1 MDAVK
6 GTILERVWKM
16 MIKGFV
22 GKIFAAACALLI
34 LSMSGALCVVAD
46 TVPDGAAQD
55 GNGEKEAQRLMIR
68 EPGTYTLTGS
78 MKGTVYVDPG
88 KGDVKLIL
96 DNADIEGVSEPA
108 IMAVSGDSLTI
119 EMKER
124 SYNRLADT
132 GNNVEDAAVLSLVDT
147 TFRGCGCLQTEGN
160 KRFGIR
166 TEEADL
172 TFARGKYLFVSKE
185 TGIVMDGQN
194 AGTLYLTGGCVFVN
208 AGKDPSVKAEFVKKT
223 AGMLEETKKTD
234 VRKIDCCWEGDC
246 KGCCC
251 SSSRKCRKPV
261 ADEEDDDDDKCD
273 CRESDVDHPGP
284 IVKGT
289 VSNEAVALEKSDDP
303 VTIVFGEEKQQ
314 VTVSEPGTYHISGT
328 CGNGS
333 ITVMKDI
340 RGAVLV
346 LENLNLTNQSGA
358 ALTIGSSAVVKI
370 FVSGNVSLTE
380 AIPADDITPTDGSD
394 VTEPAVVKAEA
405 GSEVCITGDGVL
417 TVDGKTGDG
426 IAMKGDATLVIDG
439 TVDMNVQAASDGIR
453 AEKDIAVLSGKV
465 EIQAGDHG
473 IHADHVVTI
482 GEENGTGPDVQITES
497 REGIEGAVVN
507 IESGTVAIESEEDGI
522 GAEEPADGTT
532 ASVNMTGGEVKIH
545 SGENGID
552 SDGNVNLI
560 DGKAEIDSKGEDG
573 SCNCVDADGDLYIS
587 EEFTL
592 DCGCE
597 EEN

>member
-1 MDAVK
+1 
-6 GTILERVWKM
+6 M

-34 LSMSGALCVVAD
+34 LSMSGALCVAAD
-46 TVPDGAAQD
+46 TVQKPDGAAQD

-160 KRFGIR
+160 RRFGIR

-234 VRKIDCCWEGDC
+234 VRKIDCCREGDC

-251 SSSRKCRKPV
+251 SSSRNCRKPV
-261 ADEEDDDDDKCD
+261 ADEEDDDDDDDKCD

-333 ITVMKDI
+333 ITVLKDT
-340 RGAVLV
+340 RGVVLV
-346 LENLNLTNQSGA
+346 LEDLNLTNQSGA

-370 FVSGNVSLTE
+370 FISGNVSLTE
-380 AIPADDITPTDGSD
+380 AIPADEITSTDGSD
-394 VTEPAVVKAEA
+394 VAEPAVVKAEA

-507 IESGTVAIESEEDGI
+507 IESGKVVIESEEDGI
-522 GAEEPADGTT
+522 EAEEPADGTT

>member
-1 MDAVK
+1 
-6 GTILERVWKM
+6 

-22 GKIFAAACALLI
+22 GKIFAAACALLL
-34 LSMSGALCVVAD
+34 LSMSRALCVSAD
-46 TVPDGAAQD
+46 TVQKPDGAAQD

-160 KRFGIR
+160 RRYGIR

-208 AGKDPSVKAEFVKKT
+208 AGKALSVKAEFVKKT

-234 VRKIDCCWEGDC
+234 VRKIDCCREGDC

-251 SSSRKCRKPV
+251 SSSRNCRKPV

-273 CRESDVDHPGP
+273 CRESEVDHPGP
-284 IVKGT
+284 LVKGT

-333 ITVMKDI
+333 ITVMKDT
-340 RGAVLV
+340 RGVVLV

-380 AIPADDITPTDGSD
+380 AIPADDITLTDGSD
-394 VTEPAVVKAEA
+394 VAEPAVVKAEA

-507 IESGTVAIESEEDGI
+507 IESGSVAIESAEDGI
-522 GAEEPADGTT
+522 EAEEPADGTT
-532 ASVNMTGGEVKIH
+532 ASVNMIGCEVKIH

-560 DGKAEIDSKGEDG
+560 DGEAEIDSKGEDG

>member
-1 MDAVK
+1 
-6 GTILERVWKM
+6 M
-16 MIKGFV
+16 MIKRFV
-22 GKIFAAACALLI
+22 VKIFAAACALLL
-34 LSMSGALCVVAD
+34 LSMSGALCVSAD
-46 TVPDGAAQD
+46 TVWQADEAEQD

-96 DNADIEGVSEPA
+96 DNADIEGISEPA

-119 EMKER
+119 EMTEC

-132 GNNVEDAAVLSLVDT
+132 GDNVEDAAVLSLVDT

-172 TFARGKYLFVSKE
+172 TFACGKYLIMSRE

-208 AGKDPSVKAEFVKKT
+208 AGKDPSVKAEFMEKT
-223 AGMLEETKKTD
+223 AGMLEETEKTS
-234 VRKIDCCWEGDC
+234 VGKIDCCREGDC

-251 SSSRKCRKPV
+251 GRKCRRPV
-261 ADEEDDDDDKCD
+261 ADVEDENEDEDDDDDKCD
-273 CRESDVDHPGP
+273 CRESEVDHPGQ

-333 ITVMKDI
+333 ITVIKDT
-340 RGAVLV
+340 RGVVLV
-346 LENLNLTNQSGA
+346 LEDLNLTNQSGA

-370 FVSGNVSLTE
+370 LISGNVSLTE
-380 AIPADDITPTDGSD
+380 AIPADGGTPTDGSD
-394 VTEPAVVKAEA
+394 FAEPAVVKAEA

-417 TVDGKTGDG
+417 TVDGNSGDG
-426 IAMKGDATLVIDG
+426 IAMKGDSTLVIDG
-439 TVDMNVQAASDGIR
+439 TVDMEVQAASDGIR

-507 IESGTVAIESEEDGI
+507 IESGSVAIESAEDGI
-522 GAEEPADGTT
+522 EAEEPADGTT

-545 SGENGID
+545 SGESGID

>member
-1 MDAVK
+1 M
-6 GTILERVWKM
+6 R
-16 MIKGFV
+16 IKGFV
-22 GKIFAAACALLI
+22 VKIFAAACALLV
-34 LSMSGALCVVAD
+34 LSMSGALYVAAD
-46 TVPDGAAQD
+46 TVQQPDGAAQD

-119 EMKER
+119 EMTER

-160 KRFGIR
+160 I
-166 TEEADL
+166 
-172 TFARGKYLFVSKE
+172 
-185 TGIVMDGQN
+185 
-194 AGTLYLTGGCVFVN
+194 N
-208 AGKDPSVKAEFVKKT
+208 AGKDPSVKAEFVEKT
-223 AGMLEETKKTD
+223 AGMLEETEKTD
-234 VRKIDCCWEGDC
+234 VRKIDCCREGDC

-251 SSSRKCRKPV
+251 GRKCRRPV
-261 ADEEDDDDDKCD
+261 ADEEDDDDDDDDKCD
-273 CRESDVDHPGP
+273 CRESDVDHPGQ

-289 VSNEAVALEKSDDP
+289 VSNKAVALEKSDDP

-333 ITVMKDI
+333 ITVMKNT
-340 RGAVLV
+340 GGVVLV
-346 LENLNLTNQSGA
+346 LEDLNLTNQSGA
-358 ALTIGSSAVVKI
+358 ALTIGRSAVVKI
-370 FVSGNVSLTE
+370 IISGDVSLTE
-380 AIPADDITPTDGSD
+380 AIPKDGSD
-394 VTEPAVVKAEA
+394 FAEPAVVKAEA

-417 TVDGKTGDG
+417 TVDGNSGDG
-426 IAMKGDATLVIDG
+426 IAMKGDSTLVING
-439 TVDMNVQAASDGIR
+439 TVDMKVQAASDGIR

-507 IESGTVAIESEEDGI
+507 IESGSVAIESAEDGI
-522 GAEEPADGTT
+522 EAEEPADGTT

-545 SGENGID
+545 SGESGID

-560 DGKAEIDSKGEDG
+560 DGKATIDSKGEDG

-587 EEFTL
+587 EEFSL

>member
-1 MDAVK
+1 
-6 GTILERVWKM
+6 M

-34 LSMSGALCVVAD
+34 LSMSGALCVAAD
-46 TVPDGAAQD
+46 TVQKPDGAAQD

-160 KRFGIR
+160 RRFGIR

-234 VRKIDCCWEGDC
+234 VRKIDCCREGDC

-251 SSSRKCRKPV
+251 SSSRNCRKPV
-261 ADEEDDDDDKCD
+261 ADEEDDDDDDDKCD

-333 ITVMKDI
+333 ITVLKDT
-340 RGAVLV
+340 RGVVLV
-346 LENLNLTNQSGA
+346 LEDLNLTNQSGA

-370 FVSGNVSLTE
+370 FISGNVSLTE
-380 AIPADDITPTDGSD
+380 AIPADEITSTDGSD
-394 VTEPAVVKAEA
+394 VAEPAVVKAEA

-417 TVDGKTGDG
+417 TVDGN
-426 IAMKGDATLVIDG
+426 MKGDATLVIDG

-507 IESGTVAIESEEDGI
+507 IESGKVVIESEEDGI
-522 GAEEPADGTT
+522 EAEEPADGTT

>member
-1 MDAVK
+1 
-6 GTILERVWKM
+6 M
-16 MIKGFV
+16 MIKRFIR
-22 GKIFAAACALLI
+22 KIFAAACALLL
-34 LSMSGALCVVAD
+34 LSMSGALYVAAD
-46 TVPDGAAQD
+46 TVQQPDGAAQD

-160 KRFGIR
+160 RRFGIR

-208 AGKDPSVKAEFVKKT
+208 AGKDPSVKAEFMEKT
-223 AGMLEETKKTD
+223 AGMLEETEKTD
-234 VRKIDCCWEGDC
+234 VRKIDCCREGDC

-251 SSSRKCRKPV
+251 GRKCRRPV
-261 ADEEDDDDDKCD
+261 ADVEDENEDEDDDDDKCD
-273 CRESDVDHPGP
+273 CRESEVDHPGQ

-333 ITVMKDI
+333 ITVMKNT
-340 RGAVLV
+340 GGVVLV
-346 LENLNLTNQSGA
+346 LEDLNLTNQSGA
-358 ALTIGSSAVVKI
+358 ALTIGRSAVVKI
-370 FVSGNVSLTE
+370 IISGDVSLTE
-380 AIPADDITPTDGSD
+380 AIPKDGSD
-394 VTEPAVVKAEA
+394 FAEPAVVKAEA

-417 TVDGKTGDG
+417 TVDGNSGDG
-426 IAMKGDATLVIDG
+426 IAMKGDSTLVVDG
-439 TVDMNVQAASDGIR
+439 SVDMKVQAATDGIR
-453 AEKDIAVLSGKV
+453 AEKDIAVLSGNV

-482 GEENGTGPDVQITES
+482 GEENGKGPDVQITES

-507 IESGTVAIESEEDGI
+507 IESGSVVIESEEDGI
-522 GAEEPADGTT
+522 EAEEPADGTT

-545 SGENGID
+545 SGESGID

-587 EEFTL
+587 EEFSL

>member
-1 MDAVK
+1 
-6 GTILERVWKM
+6 M
-16 MIKGFV
+16 MIKRFIR
-22 GKIFAAACALLI
+22 KIFAAACALLL
-34 LSMSGALCVVAD
+34 LSMSGALYVAAD
-46 TVPDGAAQD
+46 TVQQPDGAAQD
-55 GNGEKEAQRLMIR
+55 GN
-68 EPGTYTLTGS
+68 
-78 MKGTVYVDPG
+78 DPG

-119 EMKER
+119 EMTER

-208 AGKDPSVKAEFVKKT
+208 AGKDPSVKAEFMEKT
-223 AGMLEETKKTD
+223 AGMLEETEKTS
-234 VRKIDCCWEGDC
+234 VGKIDCCREGDC

-251 SSSRKCRKPV
+251 GRKCRRPV
-261 ADEEDDDDDKCD
+261 ADEEDDDDDDDDKCD
-273 CRESDVDHPGP
+273 CRESDVDHPGQ

-289 VSNEAVALEKSDDP
+289 VSNKAVALEKSDDP

-333 ITVMKDI
+333 ITVMKNT
-340 RGAVLV
+340 GGVVLV
-346 LENLNLTNQSGA
+346 LEDLNLTNQSGA
-358 ALTIGSSAVVKI
+358 ALTIGRSAVVKI
-370 FVSGNVSLTE
+370 FISGDVSLTE
-380 AIPADDITPTDGSD
+380 AIPKDGSD
-394 VTEPAVVKAEA
+394 FAEPAVVKAEA

-417 TVDGKTGDG
+417 TVDGNSGDG
-426 IAMKGDATLVIDG
+426 IAMKGDSTLVING
-439 TVDMNVQAASDGIR
+439 TVDMKVQAASDGIR

-507 IESGTVAIESEEDGI
+507 IESGKAGSIR
-522 GAEEPADGTT
+522 
-532 ASVNMTGGEVKIH
+532 TGM
-545 SGENGID
+545 
-552 SDGNVNLI
+552 
-560 DGKAEIDSKGEDG
+560 
-573 SCNCVDADGDLYIS
+573 
-587 EEFTL
+587 
-592 DCGCE
+592 
-597 EEN
+597 